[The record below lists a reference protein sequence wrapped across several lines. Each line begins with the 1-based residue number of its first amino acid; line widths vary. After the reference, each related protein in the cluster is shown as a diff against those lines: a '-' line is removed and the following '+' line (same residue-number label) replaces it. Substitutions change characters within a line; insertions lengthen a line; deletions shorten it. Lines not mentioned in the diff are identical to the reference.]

1 MKEIEEASAGRTVDR
16 NSVELDLRLSDGL
29 NWIAQPYFQT
39 EMDALPFIKGIL
51 SQPSLKVLLSDN
63 FPDKE
68 DLEHLQSREI
78 VSILMKIKFDL
89 MDDPEG
95 NKVDLIKRM
104 QLEARQIGRSSR
116 EKIPSLRIHN
126 VAIYWKKRI
135 YYNINDIVSCK
146 YLKQTEAE
154 GESEHTD
161 IDVLISSLNGIKIIE
176 GLLPHIADNSSNI
189 FANEERNRALFLI
202 TAFPKHR
209 ELKEPSKIL
218 EFLLELTKE
227 LDNLPQLIG
236 KACEGDPLALVLIG
250 GLLSFKKMD
259 YDTWNKVKDDLLAEI
274 KESDNDAPNNRLLH
288 VINYCYKDLPDIIK
302 KCFLYLACY
311 PIDYEIPARSLTEI
325 WIAEG
330 FVTPEEGQT
339 AEETAN
345 NYLQQ
350 LVQRSLV
357 CVSKRSILG
366 AIKCCRVGQSIHK
379 YAIDQ
384 SYKEEFLAANKDLKQ
399 IKSMSRVAI
408 NHDNKKENPIL
419 VLDRGVV
426 SFLAFDIK
434 KNNVKMSDML
444 WVLELR
450 NSAMPKAPLISM
462 SYLRYL
468 GLRGSKITELP
479 PTIMLMKFLQT
490 LDVRDT
496 IIKTLPESLWT
507 ITTLLHVYADP
518 SSEIKGPPSTT
529 TISDLQILK
538 TVAVPESWL
547 ENFPQG
553 LINLRKLAISN
564 MDNPKLKPNPYWKS
578 ISNLMSQMVNLISMA
593 IIGDIVPSELVDL
606 RAFPKLETVRTIK
619 LVGEWNCRKLI
630 IDNVKFPTN
639 LTKLTLTKSGLVED
653 PMPRLEKLEALKY
666 LSLQDGAY
674 LGEKMVCS
682 ANGFPQLQ
690 SLQLLKLENLQT
702 WEMKSMAMSH
712 LTTLHVVNCCK
723 LKNLPDLKNVTE
735 LVNCCTLKNLPDL
748 NHVTELVNYCKLEN
762 HKCNAVSV
770 S

>member
-1 MKEIEEASAGRTVDR
+1 MTEIEEASVGRTVDR
-16 NSVELDLRLSDGL
+16 NSVALDLRGSDGS
-29 NWIAQPYFQT
+29 

-63 FPDKE
+63 FPDKK

-89 MDDPEG
+89 LEDPEG

-104 QLEARQIGRSSR
+104 QLEARQIGRASR
-116 EKIPSLRIHN
+116 EKIPSFRIHN
-126 VAIYWKKRI
+126 FEIYWKKRI

-146 YLKQTEAE
+146 YLKHTEAE
-154 GESEHTD
+154 ELEHTD
-161 IDVLISSLNGIKIIE
+161 IDVLISSLHGIKIIE
-176 GLLPHIADNSSNI
+176 GLLDSSNI
-189 FANEERNRALFLI
+189 FANEEKIRALVLI
-202 TAFPKHR
+202 TAFPKLR
-209 ELKEPSKIL
+209 ALKEPSKIL

-227 LDNLPQLIG
+227 LDHLPQQIG
-236 KACEGDPLALVLIG
+236 KACEGEPLALALIG
-250 GLLSFKKMD
+250 GLLSYKPMD
-259 YDTWNKVKDDLLAEI
+259 YNTWNKVKDELLAEI
-274 KESDNDAPNNRLLH
+274 KEFDNVATNNHLLPI
-288 VINYCYKDLPDIIK
+288 INYCYKDLPPIIRS
-302 KCFLYLACY
+302 CFLYIACY
-311 PIDYEIPARSLTEI
+311 QIGYEIPARSLIEI
-325 WIAEG
+325 WVAEG

-345 NYLQQ
+345 NYLEE

-357 CVSKRSILG
+357 CVSKRSVLG
-366 AIKCCRVGQSIHK
+366 TIKCCRVGRSIHK
-379 YAIDQ
+379 YAIEQ
-384 SYKEEFLAANKDLKQ
+384 SYKERFLAANKDLKQ

-408 NHDNKKENPIL
+408 NHDNERKNPIL

-434 KNNVKMSDML
+434 KNNVKMSYML

-468 GLRGSKITELP
+468 GLRGSDITELP

-507 ITTLLHVYADP
+507 ISTLLHVYANP
-518 SSEIKGPPSTT
+518 SPEIKGPPSTT
-529 TISDLQILK
+529 TISNLQILK
-538 TVAVPESWL
+538 TVAVPESWQ
-547 ENFPQG
+547 ENFPRG

-564 MDNPKLKPNPYWKS
+564 MDNPKSKPNPYWKS
-578 ISNLMSQMVNLISMA
+578 ISDLMSQMVNLISMA

-639 LTKLTLTKSGLVED
+639 LTKLTLIKSRLVED
-653 PMPRLEKLEALKY
+653 PMPRLERLGALKY

-674 LGEKMVCS
+674 TGNEMVCS

-690 SLQLLKLENLQT
+690 SLELKKLQ
-702 WEMKSMAMSH
+702 
-712 LTTLHVVNCCK
+712 N
-723 LKNLPDLKNVTE
+723 LKNLEVKPNMENLEVKRKTMPQLVTVDVVECPNLKKP
-735 LVNCCTLKNLPDL
+735 LNLE
-748 NHVTELVNYCKLEN
+748 HVIIKGIR
-762 HKCNAVSV
+762 
-770 S
+770 